1 MKPSD
6 EEQRFIDAFSQALR
20 DAAPETNRAGWYAKM
35 ADETGLGEEAIK
47 KWFYGQNAPNAYNFL
62 VVLDYLGLDF
72 GNKIFALTGYKLV
85 PIGSDEID
93 KAQLRELLS
102 ETLDGLD
109 SANAALRMV
118 GEAIKKQKLP
128 GGRVNL
134 IHKKPKAAA

>member
-20 DAAPETNRAGWYAKM
+20 DEAPETNRAGWYAQM

-47 KWFYGQNAPNAYNFL
+47 KWFYGQNAPNAHSFL
-62 VVLDYLGLDF
+62 VALAYLGPDF

-85 PIGSDEID
+85 PLGSDEID
-93 KAQLRELLS
+93 KAALSELLS

-109 SANAALRMV
+109 SANAALRTV
-118 GEAIKKQKLP
+118 SEAIKKQKLP
-128 GGRVNL
+128 SGPVALR
-134 IHKKPKAAA
+134 HKKPKAAA